1 MPPEQAQAPQAMHHL
16 GSGIWSQIRRT
27 SIAILYVM
35 VPQMNMKSAWC
46 GVYRFTSAPKREI
59 SYREQAVAMYSM
71 AQHEVPIGIGQRE
84 DCCTQLIAAS
94 AVV

>member
-1 MPPEQAQAPQAMHHL
+1 MPPEHAQAPQAMHHL

-46 GVYRFTSAPKREI
+46 GV
-59 SYREQAVAMYSM
+59 
-71 AQHEVPIGIGQRE
+71 
-84 DCCTQLIAAS
+84 
-94 AVV
+94 